1 MQLIGITGYIGSG
14 KTTIG
19 NILQSMGYVVYDMD
33 KWCRKMYF
41 DTMFLKIIKHHFPF
55 CFQNNVF
62 NKKILRQYVFKNK
75 EELKKLESLT
85 HPYLIKK
92 LKKQIYQNRFKNS
105 LFFVE
110 TALLYQMKLDK
121 YCTFIIQTT
130 APVDVM
136 EKRVMKRD
144 NIQKQDYLNILD
156 KQSSFKKFDKK
167 ADFIIDTYKT
177 LGIIKTELINIL
189 QRIEVC

>member
-1 MQLIGITGYIGSG
+1 
-14 KTTIG
+14 
-19 NILQSMGYVVYDMD
+19 
-33 KWCRKMYF
+33 
-41 DTMFLKIIKHHFPF
+41 
-55 CFQNNVF
+55 
-62 NKKILRQYVFKNK
+62 
-75 EELKKLESLT
+75 
-85 HPYLIKK
+85 
-92 LKKQIYQNRFKNS
+92 
-105 LFFVE
+105 
-110 TALLYQMKLDK
+110 MKLDK
-121 YCTFIIQTT
+121 YCTFVIQTT

-177 LGIIKTELINIL
+177 LGIIKAELINIL